1 MGMTQE
7 EVHKMAAEAV
17 EWQKLGLKHLPLS
30 AGTFLCLSYSTKLL
44 ISCHYLLAVLLLHFA
59 IDLNNRTIKDCW
71 SLRLSSVNVRILV

>member
-30 AGTFLCLSYSTKLL
+30 AGKF
-44 ISCHYLLAVLLLHFA
+44 YLVV
-59 IDLNNRTIKDCW
+59 K
-71 SLRLSSVNVRILV
+71 